1 MRSEGTFDMRMKK
14 SGCSTALFH
23 MVVKEHKVQRI
34 QGTGCS
40 TALFQMVVKEK
51 VKIEN
56 GIWISI
62 DFICWINCYMCVLL
76 LIGQHFKAVRNQ
88 RKETLK

>member
-23 MVVKEHKVQRI
+23 MVVKEHMVQRI

-40 TALFQMVVKEK
+40 TALFQMVVKEDQK
-51 VKIEN
+51 K
-56 GIWISI
+56 
-62 DFICWINCYMCVLL
+62 
-76 LIGQHFKAVRNQ
+76 
-88 RKETLK
+88 